1 MRLDLVVGDLPRG
14 LSDECGSGCVPLFR
28 FSSGGLPL
36 VLFEEDK
43 ARVIVLEDVEGETVI
58 TGFAIRAAEFDEHA
72 PEAQKV
78 IDTVEWRG
86 G

>member
-1 MRLDLVVGDLPRG
+1 M
-14 LSDECGSGCVPLFR
+14 
-28 FSSGGLPL
+28 
-36 VLFEEDK
+36 LFEEGK
-43 ARVIVLEDVEGETVI
+43 ARVIVLEDARGETVV

-78 IDTVEWRG
+78 LDTLEWRG

>member
-1 MRLDLVVGDLPRG
+1 M
-14 LSDECGSGCVPLFR
+14 PLFR

-36 VLFEEDK
+36 VLMTEEDK
-43 ARVIVLEDVEGETVI
+43 SRVIVLEDVGSETVI
-58 TGFAIRAAEFDEHA
+58 TGFAIRAAEFDGHA

-78 IDTVEWRG
+78 LDTVEWRG